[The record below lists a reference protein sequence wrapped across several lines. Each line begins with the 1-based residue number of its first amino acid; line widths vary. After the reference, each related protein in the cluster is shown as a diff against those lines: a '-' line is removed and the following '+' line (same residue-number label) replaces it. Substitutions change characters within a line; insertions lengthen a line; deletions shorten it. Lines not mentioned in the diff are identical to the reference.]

1 MAKIFSA
8 PEEVKAPK
16 LDFNDVKNWKA
27 NDEKYIQELKSHIQS
42 LGYTGKNVG
51 EVIQFPV
58 ADGYAQYMVASM
70 KPLQLIH
77 LPLGDAWDWQYAHL
91 LTAKEVQEKI
101 DQDKAWKEM
110 IAKKTNK

>member
-8 PEEVKAPK
+8 PEEVKIPK
-16 LDFNDVKNWKA
+16 LDFNDVKNWRA
-27 NDEKYIQELKSHIQS
+27 NDEKYIQELKNHIQS

-77 LPLGDAWDWQYAHL
+77 IPLGDAWQYAHL
-91 LTAKEVQEKI
+91 LTAKEVQQKI
-101 DQDKAWKEM
+101 DQTKAIKELFSN
-110 IAKKTNK
+110 KK